1 MLLSIPPPASCN
13 DDVKKEDDGDLDLH
27 MIAISQYCAD
37 CFDGSCAVCNNNNKS
52 HLIYINYDNDGE
64 NNNYVGFKPPVMAKE
79 LLLRIY
85 W

>member
-37 CFDGSCAVCNNNNKS
+37 CFDGSCATTTKAMPFMETMTMIMFDSNHS
-52 HLIYINYDNDGE
+52 
-64 NNNYVGFKPPVMAKE
+64 
-79 LLLRIY
+79 
-85 W
+85 